1 MKEKILLIVLDI
13 LVNICGFIFFFVD
26 DMVETITKIIKIFTH
41 IIIFI
46 FLLPLILLML
56 LIKRILE

>member
-26 DMVETITKIIKIFTH
+26 DMMENIIKIIKIFIH

-56 LIKRILE
+56 LIKRILK